1 MTQSRLIEL
10 SYYDPSAQVRLSA
23 YADTVVLDHNSKGGI
38 ISAVRFGGYPEMV
51 RAMSDAIYGGAT
63 IEATQNST
71 TRMLQSNVKGYQRQM
86 SHDGVYAVATLMAS
100 DDAQTDDRASEGDGE
115 VEGQEA
121 MQPRKCYIFCPQGDR
136 DRLFEELDH
145 KTAAP
150 LIPAFRD
157 YVLDALQKRGD
168 LRQLEVISL
177 KEKMDAWV
185 LDLKPEDRNVVEVL
199 ETGLKNGSIQI
210 PGAIPGAPDGFDG
223 VENVT
228 GYRELVKESKVYPMP
243 QQPTPQNS
251 ERQPV
256 SLEQRHAAYSDMLDH
271 LVLLDKH
278 GENLLERG
286 LSEERIRE
294 NGYRSMPETERG
306 RRLLADLLRSHGHE
320 LCGLPGFRTYYGDWT
335 ISGPNGFLIPVRNKD
350 GLIQGL
356 KIRLDDAD
364 TPDRKYRWFSSRNM
378 PNGTRSYSW
387 VHVTGDTSRKR
398 AFLTE
403 GPLKG
408 DVASHLANNEL
419 FICIGGVNAL
429 GGLTDTIRELGV
441 REIVEA
447 MDMDQMTNKNVRD
460 AILTMRKEVKKI
472 PGIRYSK
479 YTWNPAYKGVD
490 DYLLSRVA
498 AM

>member
-1 MTQSRLIEL
+1 
-10 SYYDPSAQVRLSA
+10 
-23 YADTVVLDHNSKGGI
+23 
-38 ISAVRFGGYPEMV
+38 
-51 RAMSDAIYGGAT
+51 
-63 IEATQNST
+63 
-71 TRMLQSNVKGYQRQM
+71 
-86 SHDGVYAVATLMAS
+86 
-100 DDAQTDDRASEGDGE
+100 
-115 VEGQEA
+115 
-121 MQPRKCYIFCPQGDR
+121 
-136 DRLFEELDH
+136 
-145 KTAAP
+145 
-150 LIPAFRD
+150 
-157 YVLDALQKRGD
+157 
-168 LRQLEVISL
+168 
-177 KEKMDAWV
+177 
-185 LDLKPEDRNVVEVL
+185 
-199 ETGLKNGSIQI
+199 
-210 PGAIPGAPDGFDG
+210 
-223 VENVT
+223 
-228 GYRELVKESKVYPMP
+228 MP

-460 AILTMRKEVKKI
+460 AILAMRKEVKKI

-490 DYLLSRVA
+490 DYLLSQVTT
-498 AM
+498 M